1 MIVHHSGKDVDRGM
15 RGSSALQGAA
25 DTVIQ
30 CRKDGDRH
38 RAVVEK
44 QKDGQDNIPLPFVL
58 EPVSLGEDDDGEPIA
73 TCVVAYDHD
82 GKARPLTGY
91 LASTVK
97 ILRYLKNSE
106 LASGGNLVTEIP
118 LIALLRAK

>member
-1 MIVHHSGKDVDRGM
+1 EKMATVLGQVETRCGTPPALLIIDTLSRFFGDGDDENSAKDMKRFVGAINTLMTKYPSLHVMIVHHSGKDVDRGM

-44 QKDGQDNIPLPFVL
+44 QKDGQ
-58 EPVSLGEDDDGEPIA
+58 
-73 TCVVAYDHD
+73 
-82 GKARPLTGY
+82 
-91 LASTVK
+91 
-97 ILRYLKNSE
+97 
-106 LASGGNLVTEIP
+106 
-118 LIALLRAK
+118 